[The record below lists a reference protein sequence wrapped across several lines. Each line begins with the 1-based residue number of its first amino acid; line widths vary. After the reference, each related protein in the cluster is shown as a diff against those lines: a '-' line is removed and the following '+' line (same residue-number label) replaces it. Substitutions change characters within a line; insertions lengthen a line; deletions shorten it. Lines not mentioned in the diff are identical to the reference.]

1 MKEQKSYSPTSS
13 ELEILQILWKRGP
26 CYVKEIHELL
36 SESKEVVYTT
46 TLKTMQ
52 VMHERGLLSRE
63 AQGRRHLYQAAIAE
77 DDAQNVLLDKF
88 VQKTFEGS
96 ALKLVMKALG
106 NYKTSQGDLDELK
119 KYIESIEKDKS

>member
-52 VMHERGLLSRE
+52 VMHERGLLNRE
-63 AQGRRHLYQAAIAE
+63 AQGRRHLYSS
-77 DDAQNVLLDKF
+77 
-88 VQKTFEGS
+88 T
-96 ALKLVMKALG
+96 
-106 NYKTSQGDLDELK
+106 
-119 KYIESIEKDKS
+119 